1 MKHAFLLPTLLLS
14 TLLHAGSPN
23 LPATI
28 AAPDAK
34 AELIQGGFKFTEGPA
49 VSSTGQIYFTD
60 IPNNRIHV
68 YDPATKKLEIH
79 RENTGGANGLMFDK
93 SGALIACEGSNRIV
107 TRQVFG
113 EEPKPIATSWKGK
126 KLNSP
131 NDLDIDLKGG
141 IYFTD
146 PRYGPND
153 DREIDIE
160 AVYYLPP
167 NGGEVIQV
175 VSDLKKPNGIAL
187 SPDRKILYVA
197 DNGVGTIHAYDVNA
211 NDGTVSNGRLFTDA
225 APLNDGFCLDTTGN
239 LYVTTKEGIKIFAP
253 NGSHLGT
260 IEVPEMP
267 ANCAFGVQG
276 SKTLYITAK
285 TGFYQIQL
293 GVDGLK

>member
-1 MKHAFLLPTLLLS
+1 MPSTSFLLTLTALAA
-14 TLLHAGSPN
+14 TLPLAAQ

-28 AAPDAK
+28 ATPDAK
-34 AELIQGGFKFTEGPA
+34 VELIQGGFKFTEGPA
-49 VSSTGQIYFTD
+49 VSPTGQIYFTD

-68 YDPATKKLEIH
+68 YDPVSKKLEIH
-79 RENTGGANGLMFDK
+79 RENTGAANGLMFD
-93 SGALIACEGSNRIV
+93 STGALIACEGGNRIV

-113 EEPKPIATSWKGK
+113 EEPKPIATAWNGK

-146 PRYGPND
+146 PRYGKGDN
-153 DREIDIE
+153 REIDIE

-187 SPDRKILYVA
+187 SPDRKTLYVA
-197 DNGVGTIHAYDVNA
+197 DNGAGSLHAYDVNDT
-211 NDGTVSNGRLFTDA
+211 DGTLTNARLIS
-225 APLNDGFCLDTTGN
+225 PEVPGCDGMCVDTSGN
-239 LYVTTKEGIKIFAP
+239 LFVTTKEGVKIFTP
-253 NGSHLGT
+253 TGTHLGT
-260 IEVPEMP
+260 IAVPEGP
-267 ANCAFGVQG
+267 ANCTFGAQG
-276 SKTLYITAK
+276 TKTLYITAR